1 MTDLQSQIAEHR
13 KAGDLK
19 EFCRSLH
26 DNNEVAFKD
35 ACKKY
40 LSYGE
45 IKDCVYPIYQS
56 KLDEFR
62 KNGMLFE
69 ALFDRLNDGC
79 FYDEDGYNE
88 FLWIVGCE
96 KYWEDVFAEP
106 FDDLVLWPNL
116 TVEERKEIKILQHF
130 RLCEEIF
137 ADDDSYPG
145 RSEYLEEVYD
155 YCARLAVSPDES
167 SNHKL
172 FVYLLSYLDDENRA
186 AFDKEIDKRIKAG
199 GNSSS
204 YKHIVM

>member
-1 MTDLQSQIAEHR
+1 MSDLKPQVEEHR

-19 EFCRSLH
+19 EFCLNLRERDDGEFLS
-26 DNNEVAFKD
+26 V
-35 ACKKY
+35 CKKF
-40 LSYGE
+40 LSYAE
-45 IKDCVYPIYQS
+45 IKDFVVPMYKTIIENY
-56 KLDEFR
+56 R
-62 KNGMLFE
+62 KDAKLFE
-69 ALFDRLNDGC
+69 SLFVKLRTGTFSDENDGC
-79 FYDEDGYNE
+79 AWIKDCDEQLDNVFEERFYDVI
-88 FLWIVGCE
+88 L
-96 KYWEDVFAEP
+96 
-106 FDDLVLWPNL
+106 LPNL
-116 TVEERKEIKILQHF
+116 TAEEKKEIKILQHF

-155 YCARLAVSPDES
+155 YCVRLAISPDES

-186 AFDKEIDKRIKAG
+186 AFDKEIAKRIKAG

>member
-1 MTDLQSQIAEHR
+1 MTDLKSQVEKRR

-26 DNNEVAFKD
+26 ERDEGEFLSV
-35 ACKKY
+35 CKNF
-40 LSYGE
+40 LSYAE
-45 IKDCVYPIYQS
+45 IKDFVVPMYKTIIENY
-56 KLDEFR
+56 R
-62 KNGMLFE
+62 KDAKLFE
-69 ALFDRLNDGC
+69 SLFVKLRTGTFSDEDDGC
-79 FYDEDGYNE
+79 AWIKDCDEQLDNVFEERFYD
-88 FLWIVGCE
+88 V
-96 KYWEDVFAEP
+96 
-106 FDDLVLWPNL
+106 VLLPNL

-155 YCARLAVSPDES
+155 YCTRLAISPDKS

-186 AFDKEIDKRIKAG
+186 AFDKEIAKRINAG
-199 GNSSS
+199 
-204 YKHIVM
+204 

>member
-1 MTDLQSQIAEHR
+1 MTDLKSQIEGHR

-19 EFCRSLH
+19 EFLSSLH
-26 DNNEVAFKD
+26 ERDEDEFLSV
-35 ACKKY
+35 CKKF
-40 LSYGE
+40 LSYAEIKEIIVPMYKTIIEGYRKDE
-45 IKDCVYPIYQS
+45 NLFESLFVKLRTGTFSDEDDDCAWIKDCDEQ
-56 KLDEFR
+56 LD
-62 KNGMLFE
+62 NVFE
-69 ALFDRLNDGC
+69 ER
-79 FYDEDGYNE
+79 FYD
-88 FLWIVGCE
+88 V
-96 KYWEDVFAEP
+96 
-106 FDDLVLWPNL
+106 VLLPNL

-137 ADDDSYPG
+137 ADDDSYPD

-155 YCARLAVSPDES
+155 CCARLAKSPDES

>member
-1 MTDLQSQIAEHR
+1 MEDLQSQIAER
-13 KAGDLK
+13 RRAGDLAD
-19 EFCRSLH
+19 FCRKLH
-26 DNNEVAFKD
+26 DGDEVAFKD

-56 KLDEFR
+56 ILDWFR
-62 KNGMLFE
+62 KDKKISD
-69 ALFDRLNDGC
+69 ALFDKLNDGC
-79 FYDEDGYNE
+79 FQDEDGYNE
-88 FLWIVGCE
+88 FLWIGGCE
-96 KYWEDVFAEP
+96 KFWEDVFAEP
-106 FDDLVLWPNL
+106 FDNLVLWPLL

-137 ADDDSYPG
+137 ADDDAYPG

-155 YCARLAVSPDES
+155 YCARLAISPDES

-186 AFDKEIDKRIKAG
+186 AFDKEIDKRINAG
-199 GNSSS
+199 
-204 YKHIVM
+204 

>member
-1 MTDLQSQIAEHR
+1 MSDLKSQVEEHR

-19 EFCRSLH
+19 EFCHSLH
-26 DNNEVAFKD
+26 ERDEDEFLSV
-35 ACKKY
+35 CKMC
-40 LSYGE
+40 LSYAE
-45 IKDCVYPIYQS
+45 IKDYVVPMYKKTIENY
-56 KLDEFR
+56 R
-62 KNGMLFE
+62 KDAKLFE
-69 ALFDRLNDGC
+69 SLFVKLRTGTFSYEDDDCAWIKDCDEQLDNVFEER
-79 FYDEDGYNE
+79 FYD
-88 FLWIVGCE
+88 V
-96 KYWEDVFAEP
+96 
-106 FDDLVLWPNL
+106 VLLPNL

-137 ADDDSYPG
+137 ADDDCYPG

-172 FVYLLSYLDDENRA
+172 FVYLLSYLDEENRA